1 MHDPFPLPCPD
12 WLRQRT
18 EPFANYVSLKTL
30 PLHVHEL
37 LLAFSFYY
45 AVNLFVAP
53 ALSRYFF
60 PRTYSSLNARTKA
73 NWDVH
78 VVSFVQS
85 TIICVLALW
94 VTVKDEERSNMNWA
108 GRVHG
113 YTGAGGLIQAFAG
126 GYFLWD
132 LVITLQNVSIFGPGM
147 LAHAISALFVFSL
160 GFVCPFEA
168 VRNLWKANT

>member
-1 MHDPFPLPCPD
+1 
-12 WLRQRT
+12 
-18 EPFANYVSLKTL
+18 
-30 PLHVHEL
+30 
-37 LLAFSFYY
+37 
-45 AVNLFVAP
+45 
-53 ALSRYFF
+53 
-60 PRTYSSLNARTKA
+60 
-73 NWDVH
+73 
-78 VVSFVQS
+78 VQS

-160 GFVCPFEA
+160 GFVCPFES